1 MARLAGIAVVDP
13 YVTPHSHF
21 PGLRS
26 TLKVFQKSYTKPE
39 VKSEANG
46 VIEELR
52 TRQSHPGNA
61 EKVESA
67 RPSPTLTQK
76 SDPKYSHH
84 PPPTSNTP
92 SIIQITTWG
101 KFSMLSGEASTTVFF

>member
-1 MARLAGIAVVDP
+1 MARLAGVAVVDP

-26 TLKVFQKSYTKPE
+26 TLKAFQKSYTKPE

-52 TRQSHPGNA
+52 TRQSHPGSA

-67 RPSPTLTQK
+67 RPSHLPLPRKATPNIRITR
-76 SDPKYSHH
+76 H
-84 PPPTSNTP
+84 PPQTP
-92 SIIQITTWG
+92 Q
-101 KFSMLSGEASTTVFF
+101 ASSK